1 MFPIQREHPHSSSLS
16 SATPELW
23 TLATLEQ
30 SAACDRASLQ
40 GDRPEIET
48 SPSFLRR
55 TVGTQVPSDENKE
68 AWTSSIFCGNVQVF
82 DMLVGRKSRE
92 EKHEH
97 R

>member
-16 SATPELW
+16 STTPELW

-30 SAACDRASLQ
+30 SAACDRQ
-40 GDRPEIET
+40 ET

-92 EKHEH
+92 EKREH